1 MVPRIAIAAP
11 VSPQV
16 RAHARAA
23 ESPQSSRTA
32 PWRRA
37 MKFRS
42 IAAGLLACVSVAV
55 TGATQASSHREAP
68 FITEHPKLDGTDF
81 YMFRSYEGGQEAFV
95 TLIANYLPL
104 QDAYGGPNYFTL
116 DPDALYE
123 IHIDNNGDA
132 IEDLTFQFRFNNA
145 YRNAAIPV
153 NGVLVPVPL
162 LALGRIT
169 GTAPDSQDAVKNLV
183 ETYSVG
189 VINGPRRRATP
200 QLATN
205 PTNASTSFRKPLD
218 NIGDKTFAAYA
229 AYAENHVFPIAI
241 PGCATPGRV
250 FAGQRRDGFR
260 IPLGEVFDLINLD
273 PLGAPNGI
281 AAQDDVGFKNVT
293 SIALELPA
301 SCLTVGGQPIIGGWT
316 SASLRRARTLNATP
330 GGTSTVP
337 NATGPTAAVEGGG
350 FVQISRLGTPLINEL
365 VIGLGDKDR
374 FNGSEPRNDGQFAT
388 YVTNPTLPELIE
400 ILFAGTQ
407 APNVF
412 PRTDLIAAA
421 LTGVAGLN
429 QPPNVVASEMLR
441 LNTSTAITP
450 AAGQNRL
457 GVIGG
462 DNAGFPNGR
471 RPGDDVV
478 DILLRVMMG
487 VLLPPAQAPSGQLA
501 LVDGVEV
508 NASQFRPN
516 FPYLQTPVPGATGV
530 IP

>member
-1 MVPRIAIAAP
+1 
-11 VSPQV
+11 
-16 RAHARAA
+16 
-23 ESPQSSRTA
+23 
-32 PWRRA
+32 
-37 MKFRS
+37 MKLRFLT
-42 IAAGLLACVSVAV
+42 AGLLACVLLPTAGTSS
-55 TGATQASSHREAP
+55 ASSHREAP
-68 FITEHPKLDGTDF
+68 FITEHPKVDGADF
-81 YMFRSYEGGQEAFV
+81 YMFRSYEGGQQDFV

-123 IHIDNNGDA
+123 IHIDNTGDA
-132 IEDLTFQFRFNNA
+132 VEDLTFQFRFNNA
-145 YRNAAIPV
+145 YQNAALSV
-153 NGVLVPVPL
+153 GGTMVPVPL

-169 GTAPDSQDAVKNLV
+169 GSAPDSQDAVKNLI

-189 VINGPRRRATP
+189 VIRGPRRASVP

-205 PTNASTSFRKPLD
+205 PVSGATTFRKPLD
-218 NIGDKTFAAYA
+218 NIGEKTFATYEAYA
-229 AYAENHVFPIAI
+229 DNHIFPIAI
-241 PGCATPGRV
+241 PGCATVGRV
-250 FAGQRRDGFR
+250 FVGQRRDGFR
-260 IPLGEVFDLINLD
+260 VPLGEVFDLINLN
-273 PLGAPNGI
+273 PLGTANGI
-281 AAQDDVGFKNVT
+281 AAQDDVGDKNVT

-301 SCLTVGGQPIIGGWT
+301 TCLTAGGQPIIGGWT
-316 SASLRRARTLNATP
+316 SASLRRARTLNAAP

-337 NATGPTAAVEGGG
+337 GSSGPGAAVEGGA
-350 FVQISRLGTPLINEL
+350 FVQVSRLGTPLINEL
-365 VIGLGDKDR
+365 VIGIGDKDR
-374 FNGSEPRNDGQFAT
+374 FNAAEPRNDAQFAT

-400 ILFAGTQ
+400 ILFGAQ

-412 PRTDLIAAA
+412 PRTDLILAA
-421 LTGVAGLN
+421 LSGVPGLN
-429 QPPNVVASEMLR
+429 QPPGVVNAEMLR

-457 GVIGG
+457 GVIAG

-487 VLLPPAQAPSGQLA
+487 VLLPPEQAPSGQLP

-508 NASQFRPN
+508 NAAQFRPG
-516 FPYLQTPVPGATGV
+516 FPYLLTPLPGATGV